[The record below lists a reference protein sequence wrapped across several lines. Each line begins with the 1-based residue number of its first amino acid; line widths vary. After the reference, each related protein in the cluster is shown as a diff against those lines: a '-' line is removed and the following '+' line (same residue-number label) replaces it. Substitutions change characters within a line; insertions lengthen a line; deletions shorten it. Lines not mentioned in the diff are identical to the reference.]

1 MKKIIIVTLFLGSMI
16 CYSCKQEGSK
26 HKMEKHDTSGPEF
39 TSAYNCPMHCKGSG
53 SDQPGKCPVCQMDYE
68 LNEEKK

>member
-1 MKKIIIVTLFLGSMI
+1 MKKIIIVTLLLGSMI

-39 TSAYNCPMHCKGSG
+39 TSAYICPMHCKGSG
-53 SDQPGKCPVCQMDYE
+53 RTNRENVQYVRWTMS
-68 LNEEKK
+68 